1 MLAHQGHKSKTICP
15 EDESNAVL
23 RHWDCPFKPLWHMN
37 LLLIIPFIRILRQ
50 TFNQLRETLLYN
62 KHLHYAAI
70 SPISSI
76 PQNTPTAYYWPN
88 IAACVSIWGAAS
100 KYSPTT
106 TLCSLNS
113 PSCCCTFRAL
123 TVTMCFHYCLNWT
136 GSGFCDFLL
145 SEFILFSLVGRTC
158 YCRCFGVESYPASM
172 CTLIEIHNRDIT
184 CSFSCRLMKCLLW
197 NWLGELLHL

>member
-1 MLAHQGHKSKTICP
+1 MHQ
-15 EDESNAVL
+15 
-23 RHWDCPFKPLWHMN
+23 PFQASLK
-37 LLLIIPFIRILRQ
+37 
-50 TFNQLRETLLYN
+50 
-62 KHLHYAAI
+62 
-70 SPISSI
+70 
-76 PQNTPTAYYWPN
+76 NTPTAYYWPN
-88 IAACVSIWGAAS
+88 IAACVSIWVQH
-100 KYSPTT
+100 
-106 TLCSLNS
+106 LNIV
-113 PSCCCTFRAL
+113 PPLHCAHLTCCCTFRAL

-197 NWLGELLHL
+197 NWCIVWILLWYGTQAWHILEFLIKKKRLFLWPTIDPKWPH